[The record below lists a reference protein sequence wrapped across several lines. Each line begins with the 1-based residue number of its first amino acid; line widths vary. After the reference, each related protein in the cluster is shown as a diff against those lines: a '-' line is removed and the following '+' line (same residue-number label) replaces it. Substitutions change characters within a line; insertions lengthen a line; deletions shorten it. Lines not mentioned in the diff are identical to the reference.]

1 MGYNLANFN
10 EQKSQKWELA
20 KPKSAAP
27 GLSQT
32 QIVYIATGIIAS
44 IILTYMACQI
54 HQYLKNKYGQKAN
67 EEAMNEIAEYK
78 KSADGLTHT

>member
-1 MGYNLANFN
+1 MGYNLADFN

-54 HQYLKNKYGQKAN
+54 HQYLKNKQGQNAS
-67 EEAMNEIAEYK
+67 EEAKNEIAEYNR
-78 KSADGLTHT
+78 SADGLTHT